1 MADTLSTIRARVA
14 FKCGGVDNRDTYVD
28 EAINEAI
35 LQVIQEGKPHEMET
49 TTTWSSSTGTSSYS
63 FSTIGCTDCYIPL
76 FVRDNTNDYELKHR
90 SYEEWNRYSHSTS
103 SSSLGNP
110 HLWTRFGNNIILWS
124 RIPDSTSRTLQLTYL
139 KFPTALS
146 TDASTFPLNDE
157 WQRPVDELAAG
168 LLLRDLNSPK
178 AAEKFQIYQELL
190 ARRMNIMGEE
200 NTSPE
205 GLAFIPVNNLN
216 MTS

>member
-1 MADTLSTIRARVA
+1 MADTLATIRSRVA
-14 FKCGGVDNRDTYVD
+14 FKCGGVDNRDTYID

-35 LQVIQEGKPHEMET
+35 LQVIQEAKPHEMET
-49 TTTWSSSTGTSSYS
+49 TTTWSLSSATSSYS

-76 FVRDNTNDYELKHR
+76 FVRNNTDDVQLKHR
-90 SYEEWNRYSHSTS
+90 SYEEWDRFRHSTAS
-103 SSSLGNP
+103 SNLGQPN
-110 HLWTRFGNNIILWS
+110 LWTRFANNIIVWS
-124 RIPDSTSRTLQLTYL
+124 SIPDSTARTLQITYL

-178 AAEKFQIYQELL
+178 AAEKFAIYNELL
-190 ARRMNIMGEE
+190 SRRMNILGEE
-200 NTSPE
+200 NSSPE
-205 GLAFIPVNNLN
+205 GMAFIPMNNLN